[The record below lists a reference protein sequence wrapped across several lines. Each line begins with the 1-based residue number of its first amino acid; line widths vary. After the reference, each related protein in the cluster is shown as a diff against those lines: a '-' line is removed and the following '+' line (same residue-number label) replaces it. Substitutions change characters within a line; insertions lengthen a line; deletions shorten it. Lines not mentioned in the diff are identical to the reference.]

1 MMKFGKDD
9 QEFNEINKILTIGII
24 IVVAICLVLFF
35 LNIVISILNGM
46 DKIVINYD
54 YLAFMFL
61 YLSFTCFYSFS
72 KFKNFY
78 HLIIGIGF
86 SLTFL
91 CMLALHFVYLAV
103 L

>member
-1 MMKFGKDD
+1 MKFENDE
-9 QEFNEINKILTIGII
+9 QNFYEINKILTIGII
-24 IVVAICLVLFF
+24 IVVAVCIVLFI
-35 LNIVISILNGM
+35 LNIIISVLNGM
-46 DKIVINYD
+46 DKIIINYD

-72 KFKNFY
+72 MFKNFY

-86 SLTFL
+86 SLTFV
-91 CMLALHFVYLAV
+91 CMLALHFIYLVV